1 MEEFP
6 PAGYVPAE
14 SAVSGITIFKPAPEV
29 ERQEE
34 VVDFRCPQC
43 GGETAY
49 SIADGGLTCTYCG
62 YHEASEIEVVGHQ
75 AESFEFTVTT
85 VEQSV
90 NGWGVERTE
99 LQCQS
104 CSSHISIPA
113 GSLTTTCPFC
123 GSNKVIQQRAPQDLL
138 RPRFLVPF
146 KIEESRCH
154 ALTRE
159 WLGSSWMVP
168 KQLRAVASI
177 DSFAPMF
184 LPYWTFG
191 STSNASWRA
200 QVGHT
205 RSYTDSRGNRRTRT
219 EWRWESGQ
227 VRRDF
232 QDLLIR
238 GTQRISS
245 HLLERIGRFDLN
257 DLAAYEARY
266 LAGSHAQAYEVTLE
280 DAWEKARQRM
290 REATRQACRRQASTS
305 QIRNFS
311 MQLDFQEESWRYILL
326 PVYINTYRYEN
337 EPYQLLINGQT
348 GEIAGQRPVDWRKI
362 GFAAAGLILP
372 GILAF
377 LFLLLLFP
385 ETLESGGGVLSF
397 VLFVI
402 GLAAAA
408 FIAFRAQ
415 KMDDV

>member
-1 MEEFP
+1 MEKFP

-14 SAVSGITIFKPAPEV
+14 SAVEGITVFKPAPKVDRLEKVV
-29 ERQEE
+29 E
-34 VVDFRCPQC
+34 FRCPQC

-49 SIADGGLTCTYCG
+49 SVADGGLTCTYCG
-62 YHEASEIEVVGHQ
+62 YHEAPQNEVVGLE

-99 LQCQS
+99 LQCQTCNS
-104 CSSHISIPA
+104 RISVPA
-113 GSLTTTCPFC
+113 GSLTAACPFC

-154 ALTRE
+154 AITRE

-177 DSFAPMF
+177 DSFASMF

-191 STSNASWRA
+191 STTSASWRA

-205 RSYTDSRGNRRTRT
+205 RSYTDSRGRRRTET
-219 EWRWESGQ
+219 VWRWESGQ

-232 QDLLIR
+232 QDLLVR
-238 GTQRISS
+238 GTERISS
-245 HLLERIGRFDLN
+245 KLLEKIGSFDLN
-257 DLAAYEARY
+257 DLAPYEPSY
-266 LAGSHAQAYEVTLE
+266 LAGSHAQAYEVALE
-280 DAWEKARQRM
+280 DAWESARHKM
-290 REATRQACRRQASTS
+290 REVTRQHCRSQASTN
-305 QIRNFS
+305 QIRNFT
-311 MQLDFQEESWRYILL
+311 MQLDFQDESWRYILL
-326 PVYINTYRYEN
+326 PVYINTYRYEH

-362 GFAAAGLILP
+362 AFVAAGLIAP
-372 GILAF
+372 GILVF

-385 ETLESGGGVLSF
+385 ETLESGGAILSF
-397 VLFVI
+397 VLFAA
-402 GLAAAA
+402 GLVAAAV
-408 FIAFRAQ
+408 IAIQAQ
-415 KMDDV
+415 NMDDI